1 MFRNTIHQ
9 RCLEG
14 GLIILYESIYKYARE
29 HNLTSVRNRAM
40 RICTAYICI
49 SEEGVYDR
57 LDVVPKEYRVKRMYP
72 DIGKN
77 RAASGTNANMICMS
91 SGRLDEARFVTLF

>member
-1 MFRNTIHQ
+1 M
-9 RCLEG
+9 
-14 GLIILYESIYKYARE
+14 YESIYKYARE

-57 LDVVPKEYRVKRMYP
+57 LDVVPKEYRVFFASAFWRKMQNFLENIASPKRRKVQS
-72 DIGKN
+72 I
-77 RAASGTNANMICMS
+77 S
-91 SGRLDEARFVTLF
+91 